1 MKLKATDL
9 RDAVFVCNH
18 TDNIVQR
25 QQGVALDLGV
35 DVFALRADGQQLH
48 QVDVV
53 HEGAVFIHPVTL
65 RTHHLDQSLEGGPV
79 IIKDQHILSR
89 VHQLQKKMI
98 HVKSQT

>member
-9 RDAVFVCNH
+9 RDAVFVSNH

-25 QQGVALDLGV
+25 QQVALDLGV

-53 HEGAVFIHPVTL
+53 HEGAVFIHPPVTL

-98 HVKSQT
+98 HVKLQT